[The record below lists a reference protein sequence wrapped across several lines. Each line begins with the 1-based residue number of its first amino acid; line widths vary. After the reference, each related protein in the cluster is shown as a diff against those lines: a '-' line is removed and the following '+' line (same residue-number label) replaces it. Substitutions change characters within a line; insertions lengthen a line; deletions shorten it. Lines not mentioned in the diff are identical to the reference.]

1 MFKSTIRA
9 AAICMAL
16 SVAFSTMLVGLQS
29 VGGAGSAQAQSGQ
42 IRSINVD
49 GNKRVERETVLSYL
63 TLMPGDAYTAQGADE
78 SFKALFGTGLFSD
91 VRIGFSAG
99 VVNVVV
105 VENPV
110 VNRVA
115 FEGNRDLKDDVLAA
129 EGQLRARS
137 VYTRAAAQAD
147 VQRILGIYRASGYY
161 SATVEA
167 KIIKLPFN
175 RVDLVFEINEG
186 ESTKVLS
193 INFIGNS
200 AFSDSQLRG
209 VISTSESSLLSFLK
223 PTDVYDPDRINL
235 DRELLRRYYLSN
247 GYADARVVSAVADLD
262 IDGKG
267 FFITF
272 TVDEGPL
279 YTVGS
284 VRIESM
290 LPGVDPDAFTS
301 SLLLNQG
308 DVFNALLVD
317 RTAEVLTVAISRE
330 GFPFAQVEPQI
341 DRDPISRQIN
351 IIMVIR
357 QGPRV
362 YVERINIIG
371 NTRTLDYVVRR
382 EIRVVEGDAYNR
394 LMIDQARIRLQ
405 NLGYFKSVEVTQER
419 GSAPD
424 RLIVTFNVVEQ
435 ATGELGL
442 AGGYSSLEG
451 IIGEI
456 SYTERNLLGRGQFLR
471 LKLSGSLERGQIDLS
486 FTEPRFLD
494 RQLSAGFDLFH
505 KELDYKSRAGY
516 RKRETGGSVRLGFA
530 LADNLYMTTRY
541 TYSHDE
547 VFDLA
552 TNVSEAVKELE
563 GITDTS
569 SVGYSL
575 VYDTR
580 NHRMAPTRGWYLS
593 LVQDFAGVGGDVNYL
608 RSIVE
613 ARGYYP
619 IVDGVT
625 FVARAIAGNI
635 EALDGGDVR
644 ISDAF
649 YQGSAI
655 VRGFETTGL
664 GPRDQ
669 FGDAL
674 GGKTFYA
681 ATAEVRF
688 PFPFIPDEIGLSG
701 AVFADA
707 GSVFGTDVTKDCTGA
722 PAQGTACFEDSDA
735 LRASV
740 GASILWNSP
749 VGPLRADFAYVLLS
763 EEFDKEQAFSFG
775 ASTRF

>member
-1 MFKSTIRA
+1 
-9 AAICMAL
+9 MAL
-16 SVAFSTMLVGLQS
+16 AVALTMAMVLLQA
-29 VGGAGSAQAQSGQ
+29 GGVGSAFAQSGE

-63 TLMPGDAYTAQGADE
+63 TFMPGDSYTAQGADE
-78 SFKALFGTGLFSD
+78 SFKALFGTGLFAD
-91 VRIGFSAG
+91 VRIGFASG
-99 VVNVVV
+99 VVTVSL

-110 VNRVA
+110 INRVA

-129 EGQLRARS
+129 EGQLRSRS
-137 VYTRAAAQAD
+137 VYTRAAAQSD
-147 VQRILGIYRASGYY
+147 VQRILAIYRASGYY

-186 ESTKVLS
+186 DSTKVLS

-223 PTDVYDPDRINL
+223 PTDVYDPDRLNL
-235 DRELLRRYYLSN
+235 DRELLRRFYLTN

-272 TVDEGPL
+272 TVDEGEL

-284 VRIESM
+284 VRLESM
-290 LPGVDPDAFTS
+290 LPGANPDAVAGD
-301 SLLLNQG
+301 LLLNEG
-308 DVFNALLVD
+308 DIFNALLVD
-317 RTAEVLTVAISRE
+317 RTAEVLTIAVSNQ
-330 GFPFAQVEPQI
+330 GFPFAQVEPQV
-341 DRDPISRQIN
+341 DRDPVSRQIH
-351 IIMVIR
+351 ITFTIR
-357 QGPRV
+357 QGPRI

-382 EIRVVEGDAYNR
+382 EIRIVEGDAYNK
-394 LMIDQARIRLQ
+394 LLVDQARIRLQ
-405 NLGYFKSVEVTQER
+405 NLAYFKSVEVTQER
-419 GSAPD
+419 GSAQD
-424 RLIVTFNVVEQ
+424 RVILTFNVVEQ

-471 LKLSGSLERGQIDLS
+471 LKLSGSFERGQIDLS

-494 RQLSAGFDLFH
+494 RRLSAGFDLFH
-505 KELDYKSRAGY
+505 KELDYSNRAGY
-516 RKRETGGSVRLGFA
+516 RKRETGGSIRLGFA
-530 LADNLYMTTRY
+530 LAENLYLTNRY

-547 VFDLA
+547 VYDLDN
-552 TNVSEAVKELE
+552 NVSPAVAELE

-580 NHRMAPTRGWYLS
+580 NHRMAPTRGWYVS
-593 LVQDFAGVGGDVNYL
+593 LIQDFAGVGGDVNYL

-613 ARGYYP
+613 VRGYYP

-625 FVARAIAGNI
+625 FVARAIGGNI
-635 EALDGGDVR
+635 EALDGSDVR
-644 ISDAF
+644 ISNSF

-664 GPRDQ
+664 GPRDDK
-669 FGDAL
+669 GDAL
-674 GGKTFYA
+674 GAKTFYA

-688 PFPFIPDEIGLSG
+688 PFPFIPDELGLSG
-701 AVFADA
+701 AIFADA
-707 GSVFGTDVTKDCTGA
+707 GSAFDTDVTRDCSGA
-722 PAQGTACFEDSDA
+722 PADGTACFEDSDA

-749 VGPLRADFAYVLLS
+749 IGPLRADLAYVLMS

-775 ASTRF
+775 ASTKF